1 MTDRPGEGWGG
12 FVMPLC
18 GLTCTGFCPYLRCGR
33 FSVPSQFFARSGLNH
48 MHILTYTDA
57 RNALASTM
65 DRVVQ
70 DRDIAV
76 ITRTGREGVVMIAQ
90 GEWDSLQETLH
101 LLSSPRNA
109 SILRASID
117 ELNEGGG
124 DYRELLDEAE
134 ILKARVD

>member
-1 MTDRPGEGWGG
+1 
-12 FVMPLC
+12 
-18 GLTCTGFCPYLRCGR
+18 
-33 FSVPSQFFARSGLNH
+33 

-70 DRDIAV
+70 DRDVAV

-109 SILRASID
+109 SILRASIA